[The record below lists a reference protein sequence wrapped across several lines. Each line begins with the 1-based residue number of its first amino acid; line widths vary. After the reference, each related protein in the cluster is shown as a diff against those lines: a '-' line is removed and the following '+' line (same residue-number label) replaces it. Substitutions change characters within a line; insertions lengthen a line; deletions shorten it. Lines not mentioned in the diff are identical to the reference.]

1 MKFDRTPPTP
11 LTGNEQFTA
20 DGKSLGFTTLDFWSF
35 QFSNVWDIYEEVAEF
50 IVAKAL
56 GLTVPY
62 NKNGWTSYD
71 INYRGKRVEVKCT
84 AYYHSWRA
92 DGVSKRRSFGI
103 QEAYGY
109 PDEKDCSTR
118 KERQNDVYVFCL
130 NTGKNKEEANPFEM
144 NHWEFYVLPTST
156 IYRKFGKQRTVSVSC
171 LRGITNKVSYIDL
184 KAAIDNA
191 LGLE

>member
-11 LTGNEQFTA
+11 LLGSEQFTL
-20 DGKSLGFTTLDFWSF
+20 DGKPVGFTSLDFWSF

-56 GLTVPY
+56 GMTVPY

-71 INYRGKRVEVKCT
+71 INYRGMRVEVKCT

-92 DGVSKRRSFGI
+92 DGVSKRRTFGI
-103 QEAYGY
+103 QKAFGY
-109 PDEKDCSTR
+109 PDEKDCTPF

-130 NTGKNKEEANPFEM
+130 NTGTNKETANPFEM
-144 NHWEFYVLPTST
+144 NHWEFYVVSTST
-156 IYRKFGKQRTVSVSC
+156 INQKFGKQQTVSVGC
-171 LRGITNKVSYIDL
+171 IKQIAKAVPYDQL
-184 KAAIDNA
+184 KTAIDAA